1 MKKLAERNSYITASP
16 TLAISA
22 KAKALKEQGRPVIS
36 FGAGEPDFDTPDFIK
51 DAAKKAIDS
60 GFTKYT
66 ANSGIPD
73 LKKAI
78 CQKLLTDNHLEY
90 KPNQIIVSTG
100 AKQCL
105 FNAILAI
112 CDKGDEFIVIAPY
125 WVTYVDQIKFAEG
138 IPKII
143 TTNYKNNFKINIQDL
158 ENVITPKT
166 KALIINSPSNPTGV
180 VYSKDELKQIAD
192 LVVKK
197 DIYVISDEIY
207 EKIIYEGEHVSI
219 ASFGSEIKKRT
230 IVINGV
236 SKSHSMTGWRIGYT
250 AAEENIISAMDNIQS
265 QSTSNANSIAQKAT
279 LAALGMGPEKIDE
292 MVEHFKDR
300 RDYIVS
306 YLNNIS
312 GVTCYNP
319 KGAFYA
325 FPNISNFLG
334 KSINNIKINSTMDFS
349 NLLLEIANVA
359 VVPGEAFGDNESIR
373 LSYALSMDEI
383 KEGVKR
389 IKDFIQKIN

>member
-1 MKKLAERNSYITASP
+1 MKLADRNNYITASP

-22 KAKALKEQGRPVIS
+22 KAKALKDQGRPVIS

-51 DAAKKAIDS
+51 DSAKKAIDT

-78 CQKLLTDNHLEY
+78 CHKLQTDNHLEY

-105 FNAILAI
+105 FNTILAL

-143 TTNYKNNFKINIQDL
+143 ITTAKDGFKINIKDL
-158 ENVITPKT
+158 ENAITPKT
-166 KALIINSPSNPTGV
+166 KGLIINSPSNPTGV
-180 VYSKDELKQIAD
+180 VYSKEELKQIAE
-192 LVVKK
+192 LAVKK
-197 DIYVISDEIY
+197 NIFVISDEIY

-219 ASFGSEIKKRT
+219 ASFGPEIKKRT

-236 SKSHSMTGWRIGYT
+236 SKSHSMTGWRIGYA

-265 QSTSNANSIAQKAT
+265 QSTSNANSIAQKAA
-279 LAALGMGPEKIDE
+279 LAALNMGPEQIDE
-292 MVEHFKDR
+292 MVEHFKSR

-306 YLNNIS
+306 YLNNIQ

-334 KSINNIKINSTMDFS
+334 KSINNIKINNTMDFS

-389 IKDFIQKIN
+389 IKDFIQKIS